1 MKEFPKVFISH
12 SSQNIEIVQH
22 FCSALTSI
30 GIDAQNVFCSS
41 ISGQG
46 VNNGQKLNDAIFT
59 AIESSD
65 LLIYFISYDFI
76 NSPYCVEEL
85 GVGWYRAQK
94 GEVECYFLLIP
105 DVAFSEIG
113 GFINSKI
120 DKFTLIAETHKADF
134 GVLLENICEKYS
146 LAMPEHSTFLNI
158 ERIFFDAVRGPVE
171 HAQNKRE
178 EQKQDQLQS
187 NAREKVLS
195 ERITSLEEML
205 KLNQDRKKQEI
216 EDAKIEKL
224 KIEQESIRQ
233 RFRYLGFRNGISKEA
248 YKSLYKEFFLS
259 MAERYIE
266 LDNLFHREDPE
277 MEMLLACIFSHEG
290 EHDEAY
296 EHLVKYVSLYNTGIY
311 PSFFENVEITK
322 DNDMSEIVSI
332 LEERAK
338 KERPG
343 VVLDSYKET
352 IAALKN
358 RQSKIVR

>member
-85 GVGWYRAQK
+85 GVGWYCSQK
-94 GEVECYFLLIP
+94 GEADCYYLLIP

-120 DKFTLIAETHKADF
+120 DKFTVIGEEHKTDF
-134 GVLLENICEKYS
+134 GLLLENVCEKFN
-146 LAMPEHSTFLNI
+146 LAMPKHSAFLNI
-158 ERIFFDAVRGPVE
+158 ERVFFDAVRGPIE
-171 HAQNKRE
+171 QARQIRE
-178 EQKQDQLQS
+178 ENKQTEAQKA
-187 NAREKVLS
+187 AREKNLS
-195 ERITSLEEML
+195 EKIAALEEQIR
-205 KLNQDRKKQEI
+205 LNHNRTMQEAAARKN
-216 EDAKIEKL
+216 EKL
-224 KIEQESIRQ
+224 EEEQDSIIE
-233 RFRYLGFRNGISKEA
+233 RFMYLGFGTGITRET
-248 YKSLYKEFFLS
+248 YRSLYKEFLLS
-259 MAERYIE
+259 MAARYIE
-266 LDNLFHREDPE
+266 LENILHQNNPH
-277 MEMLLACIFSHEG
+277 MELLLACIFSHEG
-290 EHDEAY
+290 RFDEAY
-296 EHLVKYVSLYNTGIY
+296 QHLIKHVSYVKGSLYPN
-311 PSFFENVEITK
+311 FFENIEIDK
-322 DNDMSEIVSI
+322 NNDISEILTI
-332 LEERAK
+332 LEERVK

-343 VVLDSYKET
+343 VVLDSYKKT

-358 RQSKIVR
+358 RQSKIRS